1 MACLLS
7 LNLTIMSLNVIGLIK
22 QLKKSDRTDLKKS
35 LPTVCFYEKKFTLSI
50 NLCPLRLNI
59 KGIEKFILCKI

>member
-35 LPTVCFYEKKFTLSI
+35 LPTVCFYEKSSLWVLI
-50 NLCPLRLNI
+50 YVL
-59 KGIEKFILCKI
+59 

>member
-1 MACLLS
+1 MEKQVKLIKTKKMACLLS

-35 LPTVCFYEKKFTLSI
+35 LPTVCFYEKSSL
-50 NLCPLRLNI
+50 
-59 KGIEKFILCKI
+59 